1 MFLSRPKGEIKEE
14 ELWDADGHLG
24 EGGHLAEDGRLS
36 GTNGETSD
44 HEPCDLAAVVS
55 SEDESEWEE
64 ESEWTN
70 VAKNLSSI
78 FTN

>member
-1 MFLSRPKGEIKEE
+1 MAEE
-14 ELWDADGHLG
+14 
-24 EGGHLAEDGRLS
+24 GHLAAEEGRLS
-36 GTNGETSD
+36 GRYGETSD
-44 HEPCDLAAVVS
+44 NEPSDAAAEVS
-55 SEDESEWEE
+55 SGDESEWEE

>member
-1 MFLSRPKGEIKEE
+1 M
-14 ELWDADGHLG
+14 
-24 EGGHLAEDGRLS
+24 AEDGRLS
-36 GTNGETSD
+36 GANGETSD
-44 HEPCDLAAVVS
+44 NEPCDLAAVVS